1 MQKYAKKSGHL
12 YNENLPT
19 FLRNRNFF
27 SQVGF
32 TFLAP
37 DAKPLDSHI
46 PTAHV
51 WKALDLRI
59 PKRPDF

>member
-1 MQKYAKKSGHL
+1 MSKKSGHL

-27 SQVGF
+27 AQVGF
-32 TFLAP
+32 TFLPP
-37 DAKPLDSHI
+37 DAKPLDSHT

-51 WKALDLRI
+51 WKALEL
-59 PKRPDF
+59 